1 MLKPDTNLTT
11 FIKQLQSRIAEIPPT
26 RYVKAEDVKHFC
38 GVDISYKTDRAA
50 AAAVLRNTQSEE
62 IVETKIV
69 QGEPPFPYVPGLL
82 FMREAPLMTTAVKAL
97 SKYPDLIL
105 VDGHG
110 IAHPRRAGLAVF
122 VGLAL
127 DTPSIGVAKS
137 LLVGKIGESKE
148 GFAPILL
155 NGSPVGFQV
164 DVGRRRPLF
173 VSPGY
178 GVRLESIREIL
189 DRLGTGFPKVLLEA
203 DKISRASL
211 R

>member
-1 MLKPDTNLTT
+1 MLKPDTTLTS

-26 RYVKAEDVKHFC
+26 RYVEAGDVKCFC

-50 AAAVLRNTQSEE
+50 AAAVLWDIRSDEV
-62 IVETKIV
+62 VETKIV

-82 FMREAPLMTTAVKAL
+82 FMREAPLMTAAVKAL
-97 SKYPDLIL
+97 SKQPDIIL

-137 LLVGKIGESKE
+137 LLVGKIGELKE

-155 NGSPVGFQV
+155 NGSTVGFQV
-164 DVGRRRPLF
+164 NVGRRRPLF

-189 DRLGTGFPKVLLEA
+189 DRLGAGFPKVLLEA
-203 DKISRASL
+203 DKMSRASL